1 MREKGSPR
9 FMKQRANV
17 GVEEFTGS
25 MDGQGI
31 EVVAEDF
38 CAEVLLCGQPGHARQ
53 LLQGQTVLDP
63 LECLLNSPPGVIE
76 RPEVAGGVGVKVEE
90 RGHEDTHLVAEH
102 VANEANFARR
112 RGNFVIERILF
123 TGSWQRDDLLGQVGS
138 AESLNGNEI
147 EAVRAHAEVASSL
160 QQGGEE
166 PALWERKT

>member
-1 MREKGSPR
+1 
-9 FMKQRANV
+9 
-17 GVEEFTGS
+17 
-25 MDGQGI
+25 MDGQGV
-31 EVVAEDF
+31 EVVTEDF
-38 CAEVLLCGQPGHARQ
+38 GAEVLSCGQPGHVRE

-76 RPEVAGGVGVKVEE
+76 RPEFAGGVGAKVEE
-90 RGHEDTHLVAEH
+90 RGHEDTHLVAEDL
-102 VANEANFARR
+102 ANEANFGGRG
-112 RGNFVIERILF
+112 GNFVIERILF
-123 TGSWQRDDLLGQVGS
+123 AGSWQRDDLLGQVGS